1 MRSAEIHQKRR
12 TCFRQCARKVVGSP
26 PNDVV
31 EGRCRGSQCCRKVLD
46 IAKTHAEA
54 LSSKSTFANGDS
66 TTPTSEAWALYLQA
80 HCLEW
85 LGQLDEAMG
94 VIDRAI
100 EHTPTAV
107 DFPEKKARLLKKAG
121 RIQAAAEMMDTARK
135 LDLAD
140 RYINNKAHASML
152 PRVDAIDR

>member
-1 MRSAEIHQKRR
+1 ME
-12 TCFRQCARKVVGSP
+12 
-26 PNDVV
+26 
-31 EGRCRGSQCCRKVLD
+31 L
-46 IAKTHAEA
+46 AKKHAEA
-54 LSSKSTFANGDS
+54 LSSKNTFANGDA

-85 LGQLDEAMG
+85 LGQLDEAMS

-121 RIQAAAEMMDTARK
+121 RIQAAAEIMDNARK

-140 RYINNKAHASML
+140 RYINNKCTT
-152 PRVDAIDR
+152 V